1 VTPSASAVSQRD
13 ADGPPPHR
21 EEATKPTRSLA
32 VGRETPSN
40 DAERLGESRRPLGPP
55 PPLLGNEGA
64 KCFHVEQLLKRRGRT
79 CQYQYL
85 VKWRGYPEAQGTW
98 EHGSR
103 LVEDCADVVYAY
115 ERSHG
120 AGRR

>member
-1 VTPSASAVSQRD
+1 VSQRD

-21 EEATKPTRSLA
+21 EEATEPTRNLV

-40 DAERLGESRRPLGPP
+40 DAERPGESRRPLRPP

-64 KCFHVEQLLKRRGRT
+64 QYFHVEKLLKRRGRT
-79 CQYQYL
+79 GKYQYL
-85 VKWRGYPEAQGTW
+85 VKWRGYPEAQSIW
-98 EHGSR
+98 EHGNR
-103 LVEDCADVVYAY
+103 LMEDCADVADAY